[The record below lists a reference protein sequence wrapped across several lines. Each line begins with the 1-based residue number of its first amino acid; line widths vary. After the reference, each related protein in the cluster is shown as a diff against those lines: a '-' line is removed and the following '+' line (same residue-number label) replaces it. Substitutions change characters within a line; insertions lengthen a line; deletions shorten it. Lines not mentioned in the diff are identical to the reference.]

1 VYISSSSDSY
11 FLGGFLLGVLAS
23 TFCGLVETKLPRV
36 LLPRYTSFSDS
47 TSLSENSEEL
57 LSLEDFLCFCLA
69 TRLLEVAGAGFNY
82 FGASETLLIVDFES
96 SSFLT
101 GLARL
106 TEERPSKR
114 VFDY

>member
-1 VYISSSSDSY
+1 MSSSSDSY
-11 FLGGFLLGVLAS
+11 FLGGFLLEVLAS
-23 TFCGLVETKLPRV
+23 IFCGLAETKLPRV
-36 LLPRYTSFSDS
+36 LLPRYTSFSSS

-57 LSLEDFLCFCLA
+57 LSLEDFLFFCLA
-69 TRLLEVAGAGFNY
+69 TRLLEVAGAGFY
-82 FGASETLLIVDFES
+82 DFGASETLLSVDFES
-96 SSFLT
+96 SSFFT